1 MTPTTAAVPYAGF
14 TPRVG
19 IEMMRPNVPATLAGG
34 RVRTLRHAEEQ
45 RSPVKKKKK
54 TIFTDRIEEYFQ

>member
-1 MTPTTAAVPYAGF
+1 LEEKEE
-14 TPRVG
+14 

-45 RSPVKKKKK
+45 RSPVKKK

>member
-1 MTPTTAAVPYAGF
+1 
-14 TPRVG
+14 
-19 IEMMRPNVPATLAGG
+19 MMRPNVPATLAGG

>member
-1 MTPTTAAVPYAGF
+1 LEEKEE
-14 TPRVG
+14 

-45 RSPVKKKKK
+45 RSPVKKK
-54 TIFTDRIEEYFQ
+54 TIFTDRIEEYFSMIHRFPPSLTRR